1 MKLDEDSSDEE
12 FHNYNQKSPELSID
26 NRGPSI
32 KVMDQ
37 TPSNLVMIKT
47 QLTG

>member
-1 MKLDEDSSDEE
+1 MFRFYWKHNNVNPMKLDEDSSDEE

-32 KVMDQ
+32 KVMD
-37 TPSNLVMIKT
+37 
-47 QLTG
+47 